1 MRTGRSKAVCLFL
14 FGKRI
19 DCFNRYK
26 LFTKVLRIRGL
37 AMEKRCC
44 KKNKGNQPETEKSKE
59 NTVREKKQMGR
70 QSIVFSDRPVIL
82 AASSVVGK
90 KEGEGPLGGFF
101 DEVEQDPMFGGK
113 NWEDAESRM
122 MRRTA
127 ERVIEKAGMVK
138 EDIRFLVGGD
148 LLGQLIATSF
158 GIETLEIPTLGVYGA
173 CSTMGESLLVAAS
186 LADSGYADRVMAI
199 TSSHFAG
206 AEKQFRFPL
215 GYGNQRPQAA
225 TWTVTG
231 SGAVIVGSAMYHDA
245 AGTKTKVISD
255 SEKDSAIESQG
266 MKGRKIC
273 VAAAT
278 VGKIV
283 DFGVK
288 DSMNMGACM
297 APAAADTIARHL
309 LDFGVGPGYYD
320 KIITGDLGYVGKDI
334 LVDLLLQKGY
344 DIGKNHMD
352 CGIAIYDRET
362 QDTHSG
368 GSGCGCSAVTLSA
381 YILRN
386 MCGGK
391 WNRVLFVPTGALLS
405 TVSFNEGQ
413 SVPGIAHAVVLEA
426 E

>member
-1 MRTGRSKAVCLFL
+1 MQKEV
-14 FGKRI
+14 
-19 DCFNRYK
+19 
-26 LFTKVLRIRGL
+26 
-37 AMEKRCC
+37 
-44 KKNKGNQPETEKSKE
+44 KNKSGIQAENKEKDMISDCRE
-59 NTVREKKQMGR
+59 NKQMGK
-70 QSIVFSDRPVIL
+70 QSIVFTSRPVIL
-82 AASSVVGK
+82 AAASVVGK

-113 NWEDAESRM
+113 SWEDAESRM
-122 MRRTA
+122 MRRAA
-127 ERVIEKAGMVK
+127 ERAIEKAGMVK
-138 EDIRFLVGGD
+138 DDIRFLVGGD

-158 GIETLEIPTLGVYGA
+158 GIEALEIPTLGVYGA

-186 LADSGYADRVMAI
+186 LADAGFANRVMAI

-231 SGAVIVGSAMYHDA
+231 SGAVIVGSAIYHN
-245 AGTKTKVISD
+245 AGTQAVRVEEAGKETGFN
-255 SEKDSAIESQG
+255 SQ
-266 MKGRKIC
+266 KPQVYIK
-273 VAAAT
+273 AAT

-297 APAAADTIARHL
+297 APAAADTILNNL
-309 LDFGVGPGYYD
+309 LDFCVQPEYYD
-320 KIITGDLGYVGKDI
+320 KIITGDLGYIGKDI
-334 LVDLLLQKGY
+334 LVDLLLQRGY
-344 DIGKNHMD
+344 DIGSVHMD
-352 CGIAIYDRET
+352 CGIEIFDRQT
-362 QDTHSG
+362 QDTQSG
-368 GSGCGCSAVTLSA
+368 GSGCGCSAVTLAA

-386 MCGGK
+386 LYAGK
-391 WNRVLFVPTGALLS
+391 WKRVLFVPTGALLS
-405 TVSFNEGQ
+405 TVSFNEGN

>member
-1 MRTGRSKAVCLFL
+1 MRKEKEVKVKNAVQ
-14 FGKRI
+14 
-19 DCFNRYK
+19 
-26 LFTKVLRIRGL
+26 
-37 AMEKRCC
+37 AQ
-44 KKNKGNQPETEKSKE
+44 NKIQNAISGE
-59 NTVREKKQMGR
+59 NEVCENKQMGK
-70 QSIVFSDRPVIL
+70 QSIVFKSRPVIL
-82 AASSVVGK
+82 SAASVVGK

-113 NWEDAESRM
+113 SWEDAESRM
-122 MRRTA
+122 MRRAA
-127 ERVIEKAGMVK
+127 ECAIGKAGMVK
-138 EDIRFLVGGD
+138 DDIRFLVGGD

-158 GIETLEIPTLGVYGA
+158 GIESLEIPTLGVYGA

-231 SGAVIVGSAMYHDA
+231 SGAVIVGSAMCHS
-245 AGTKTKVISD
+245 AGANRV
-255 SEKDSAIESQG
+255 EKGVQNEVQNKRVYIAG
-266 MKGRKIC
+266 
-273 VAAAT
+273 AT
-278 VGKIV
+278 IGKIV

-297 APAAADTIARHL
+297 APAAADTIVRHL
-309 LDFGVGPGYYD
+309 LDFGVQPEHYD

-334 LVDLLLQKGY
+334 LVDLVLQKGY
-344 DIGKNHMD
+344 DIGGNHMD
-352 CGIAIYDRET
+352 CGIEIFDRET

-368 GSGCGCSAVTLSA
+368 GSGCGCSAVTLAA

-386 MCGGK
+386 MYAGK
-391 WNRVLFVPTGALLS
+391 WKRVLFVPTGALLS
-405 TVSFNEGQ
+405 TVSFNEGN
-413 SVPGIAHAVVLEA
+413 SVPGIAHAVVLET